1 MQVLAW
7 ERRTQALTPAGMVTR
22 GDVTQRLLA
31 QLATASEAELANL
44 SVVATREL
52 MVLIGANDDLP
63 WIDGARYCAPDP
75 QVATLWLPT
84 TLAPTLPPDLLRRS
98 AAPRAGAG
106 ALLLWHDPEQF
117 VPLHA
122 PRSLTPMLR
131 DWFMEQSR

>member
-84 TLAPTLPPDLLRRS
+84 TVAPALPPDLLRRS
-98 AAPRAGAG
+98 AAARAGTQ
-106 ALLLWHDPEQF
+106 ALLLWNEPEQF
-117 VPLHA
+117 LPLHE
-122 PRSLTPMLR
+122 PRSLTPMLL
-131 DWFMEQSR
+131 DWLVEQTR